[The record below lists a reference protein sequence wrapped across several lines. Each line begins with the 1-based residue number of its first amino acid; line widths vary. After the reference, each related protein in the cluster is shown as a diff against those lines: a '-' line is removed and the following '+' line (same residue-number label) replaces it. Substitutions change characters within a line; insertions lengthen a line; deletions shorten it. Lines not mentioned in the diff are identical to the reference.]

1 MRGQE
6 GYIYY
11 IWRGGVFEKIEEVGG
26 EAGVGQT
33 AVRGR
38 E

>member
-1 MRGQE
+1 MKGQE

-26 EAGVGQT
+26 EAGGGANGCT
-33 AVRGR
+33 R
-38 E
+38 